1 MKNTIVKIS
10 LTIFYS
16 ILVLYSV
23 INFFS
28 DAFFVWYMKSTQDFT
43 KIIDLSIF
51 FISLFFTILS
61 IIYIVKNKN
70 MKKET
75 KVLWIIISVLFPIAL
90 IFFVWKVVP
99 PSYAKSPDLG
109 E

>member
-1 MKNTIVKIS
+1 MKNTIIKIS

-16 ILVLYSV
+16 ILVLYTV

-28 DAFFVWYMKSTQDFT
+28 DAFFVWYVKSTQNFT
-43 KIIDLSIF
+43 EIIDLSIF

-70 MKKET
+70 MKKDT
-75 KVLWIIISVLFPIAL
+75 KILWIILSILFPIAL
-90 IFFVWKVVP
+90 ILFVWKVVP
-99 PSYAKSPDLG
+99 SLS
-109 E
+109 ESS